1 MLRSPGR
8 SSTKLVN
15 SYHAGEYFMLNPEEC
30 IDCGGLLAWGS
41 VEVIYL
47 KVVVVTVLA
56 SSQPVR
62 GG

>member
-1 MLRSPGR
+1 M
-8 SSTKLVN
+8 LVN

-30 IDCGGLLAWGS
+30 IDCGGLRAWGS